1 VGPYERVSSDR
12 VPAVGIADQG
22 FIAPSAAIIGNSKD
36 DLRPSAIGL
45 MLFAAL
51 EREGIRYCH
60 WKSNI
65 RLDETLSGLQD
76 IDLLVHPADAHAFQR
91 ILNEC
96 GFKLAVSR
104 MGGGHP
110 GVFHALAWD
119 LDSGRLLD
127 LHAYHQLISGDSLVK
142 SFRFA
147 VEENFLARTSL
158 LMGIRIPEPS
168 AELVLY
174 LLRILLKHTSM
185 VEIRKVNS
193 HYGHCRDELS
203 WLLQRS
209 DVVEA
214 AALCKAWFPSVH
226 IPFQQMIDAVAT
238 GTVASRVAMGMRI
251 AWALRN
257 QRRIGHVAAGFSR
270 MMRFATKYAGRL
282 RSRRNLSLLGGGAW
296 IALVGPKG
304 TGKSTLTNLLAKRL
318 GTKLDVK
325 QIHFGKPPAS
335 WLSFLPRLIV
345 SVSRRARPN
354 GRPGDVQESARRT
367 ERQYSTWFLISKLLV
382 AYDRRRLLTL
392 SMRKVSS
399 GSLVISDRC
408 HVTNYTGLDGSAFDD
423 LAITRAGS
431 PLQRWLMKRERA
443 IYQCLPRPRLVLKL
457 SVPIETALKRD
468 LARRKPGGPD
478 PLAIQRRWTLESE
491 SEFANSTVCR
501 IDTDGDL
508 EETFRTVA
516 ARVWQSV

>member
-1 VGPYERVSSDR
+1 
-12 VPAVGIADQG
+12 
-22 FIAPSAAIIGNSKD
+22 
-36 DLRPSAIGL
+36 
-45 MLFAAL
+45 
-51 EREGIRYCH
+51 
-60 WKSNI
+60 
-65 RLDETLSGLQD
+65 
-76 IDLLVHPADAHAFQR
+76 
-91 ILNEC
+91 
-96 GFKLAVSR
+96 
-104 MGGGHP
+104 
-110 GVFHALAWD
+110 
-119 LDSGRLLD
+119 
-127 LHAYHQLISGDSLVK
+127 
-142 SFRFA
+142 
-147 VEENFLARTSL
+147 
-158 LMGIRIPEPS
+158 
-168 AELVLY
+168 
-174 LLRILLKHTSM
+174 
-185 VEIRKVNS
+185 
-193 HYGHCRDELS
+193 
-203 WLLQRS
+203 
-209 DVVEA
+209 
-214 AALCKAWFPSVH
+214 
-226 IPFQQMIDAVAT
+226 
-238 GTVASRVAMGMRI
+238 
-251 AWALRN
+251 
-257 QRRIGHVAAGFSR
+257 
-270 MMRFATKYAGRL
+270 
-282 RSRRNLSLLGGGAW
+282 LLGGGAW

-354 GRPGDVQESARRT
+354 GRPGDVQESAQRT

-408 HVTNYTGLDGSAFDD
+408 HVTNYTGLDGSAFDN